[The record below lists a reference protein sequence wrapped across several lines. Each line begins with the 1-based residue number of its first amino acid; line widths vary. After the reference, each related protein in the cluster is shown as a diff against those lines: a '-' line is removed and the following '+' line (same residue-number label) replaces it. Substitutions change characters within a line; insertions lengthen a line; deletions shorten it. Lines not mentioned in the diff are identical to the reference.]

1 MEIPVNDID
10 PSSLYPVIGAISI
23 DLLHALLY
31 PAVSVVL
38 LILSALV
45 SGSEVALFSMSPQNI
60 EKLKA
65 GKSKSE
71 QTILQLLERPKELLA
86 IILIANNFINVGI
99 IVLSSFMTQSWFS
112 SDFVLNHPNLFFLI
126 QVVGITFVILL
137 IGEVIPKVF
146 ATKNGILLAKITAIP
161 LSTIQKTPPFSW
173 LCTALVQGTEII
185 NKRAKKRGLHLSTD
199 DLEHA
204 LALTREENSSEEEH
218 KILEG
223 IVKFGN
229 TDVKQIMRSRMDTVA
244 IDAESD
250 YTEVMEVILASGFSR
265 MPVYQDSFDNVVG
278 ILYVKDLLAYLN
290 ENGEFEWKK
299 LIRPP
304 FFVPESRKIDD
315 LLIDFQN
322 RKTHMAVVVDEYGG
336 TQGVVT
342 LEDVLEEI
350 VGEITD
356 EFDDDDLVYSKL
368 DADTYVF
375 EGKTPLLD
383 LYKIM
388 DLDGKDFEDA
398 KGDSDSIA
406 GFLIEQAGKI
416 LRKNE
421 RLNFGNL
428 TFVVEAADKRRVK
441 LVKVHRNLNGSKNKN

>member
-1 MEIPVNDID
+1 MEVPVTDLD
-10 PSSLYPVIGAISI
+10 PSSLIPVIGAISFDFVNSI
-23 DLLHALLY
+23 VY
-31 PAVSVVL
+31 PSILVL
-38 LILSALV
+38 LLIISALV
-45 SGSEVALFSMSPQNI
+45 SGSEVALFSLSPQHL
-60 EKLKA
+60 EKLKSS
-65 GKSKSE
+65 KSKSE
-71 QTILQLLERPKELLA
+71 QTILQLIQSPKELLA
-86 IILIANNFINVGI
+86 IILIANNFVNVGI

-112 SDFVLNHPNLFFLI
+112 QSFIEEHETLFFLI

-137 IGEVIPKVF
+137 IGEVIPKVY
-146 ATKNGILLAKITAIP
+146 ATKNGLFLARFTAIP
-161 LSTIQKTPPFSW
+161 LSIIQRTPPFSW
-173 LCTALVQGTEII
+173 LCTVLVQGTEII
-185 NKRAKKRGLHLSTD
+185 NKRAKKRGLNLSTD

-204 LALTREENSSEEEH
+204 LALTREEHTSEEEH

-229 TDVKQIMRSRMDTVA
+229 TDVKQIMRSRVDTVA
-244 IDAESD
+244 IDADNNYS
-250 YTEVMEVILASGFSR
+250 EVLEIILESGFSR
-265 MPVYQDSFDNVVG
+265 MPVYQDSFDNVIG
-278 ILYVKDLLAYLN
+278 ILYVKDLLGYLT
-290 ENGEFEWKK
+290 ESAEFDWKM

-315 LLIDFQN
+315 LLNDFQN
-322 RKTHMAVVVDEYGG
+322 RKMHMAVVVDEYGG

-383 LYKIM
+383 LYKVM
-388 DLDGKDFEDA
+388 DIDGKDFEEA

-421 RLNFGNL
+421 RLHFANL
-428 TFVVEAADKRRVK
+428 TFVVEASDKKRIK
-441 LVKVHRNLNGSKNKN
+441 LVKVIRNQTNHKS